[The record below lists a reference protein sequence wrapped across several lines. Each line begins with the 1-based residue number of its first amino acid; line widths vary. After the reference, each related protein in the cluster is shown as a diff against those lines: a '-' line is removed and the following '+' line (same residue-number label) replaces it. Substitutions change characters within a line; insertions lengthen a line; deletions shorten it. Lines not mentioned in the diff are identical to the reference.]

1 MESILILELA
11 SACAYDDVWPTIR
24 IIINKQLLHEDIVI
38 NRSKIEIKF
47 ESQFENSI
55 EIHLANKRN
64 GPDIW
69 DTILDNNGNILKDQF
84 IQIKHIQLNKCSLNF
99 LISDLNLIGNQF
111 NEKTNGYMGFN
122 GHFAIDY
129 TEPFYDWLQD
139 VREKNLYFEGITE
152 SSLPFITN
160 YVYRDNKEIDNL
172 LDTLQETVNNA
183 RNKDAS
189 NNNSVFRAT

>member
-1 MESILILELA
+1 MESILILELE

-47 ESQFENSI
+47 ESQIENSI
-55 EIHLANKRN
+55 KIHLANKRN

-69 DTILDNNGNILKDQF
+69 DTILDDNGNILKDQF

-99 LISDLNLIGNQF
+99 LIADLTLIGNQF
-111 NEKTNGYMGFN
+111 NEKTNGYMGIN
-122 GHFAIDY
+122 GYFAIDY
-129 TEPFYDWLQD
+129 TEPYYDWIQD
-139 VREKNLYFEGITE
+139 LREKNLEVETTE

-160 YVYRDNKEIDNL
+160 HVYRDNKEIENL

-189 NNNSVFRAT
+189 NNSTVSRAT